1 MKNKYLFITL
11 VVALFGIL
19 YWYNMGVEKLDNAIE
34 RKLSEVNDLKD
45 IKVSSKESKKSSMA
59 IDKEA
64 NLKSNTQDTLTKEDK
79 ELEKSFAIQD
89 QLNADWSVSL
99 LKFFVSKEMGM
110 SLKEYY
116 EFREEYSEQYFEA
129 MDDFYESLSDGERR
143 NPTDDPPQ
151 IVELKKRYHK
161 ELKDKLGFDN
171 YRSFLEM
178 RDRFNE
184 EIFER
189 YPGIHYVEMEF

>member
-1 MKNKYLFITL
+1 MKNKYYLIIL
-11 VVALFGIL
+11 VAALSGIL
-19 YWYNMGVEKLDNAIE
+19 YWYNMGIEKLDNAIE
-34 RKLSEVNDLKD
+34 RELSKVSDLKD

-64 NLKSNTQDTLTKEDK
+64 NLKNNTQDTLSREDK

-99 LKFFVSKEMGM
+99 LKFFASKEMGM

-116 EFREEYSEQYFEA
+116 EFREQYSEQYFEA
-129 MDDFYESLSDGERR
+129 MDEFYESLSDGERR

-151 IVELKKRYHK
+151 IVELKKRYH
-161 ELKDKLGFDN
+161 EDLKDKLGLDN

>member
-1 MKNKYLFITL
+1 MKNKYYFITL
-11 VVALFGIL
+11 VAALSGVL
-19 YWYNMGVEKLDNAIE
+19 YWYNMGVEKIDNAIE
-34 RKLSEVNDLKD
+34 RELSDLKD
-45 IKVSSKESKKSSMA
+45 IKVSSKERKKSRMTL
-59 IDKEA
+59 DKEA
-64 NLKSNTQDTLTKEDK
+64 NLKNNTQDILSKENK
-79 ELEKSFAIQD
+79 ELEKSLAIQD

-99 LKFFVSKEMGM
+99 LKFFASKELGM

-116 EFREEYSEQYFEA
+116 EFREEYSEQYFEV
-129 MDDFYESLSDGERR
+129 MDDFYESLSAGETR

-151 IVELKKRYHK
+151 IVELKKRYH
-161 ELKDKLGFDN
+161 EDLKDKLGLDN

-184 EIFER
+184 EVFER

>member
-1 MKNKYLFITL
+1 MKNKYYLITL
-11 VVALFGIL
+11 VAALSGIL
-19 YWYNMGVEKLDNAIE
+19 YWYNMGIEKLDNAIE
-34 RKLSEVNDLKD
+34 RELSEVSDLQD
-45 IKVSSKESKKSSMA
+45 IKVSSKESKKSRMA

-64 NLKSNTQDTLTKEDK
+64 NLKNNTQDTLSKEDK

-99 LKFFVSKEMGM
+99 LKFFASKELGM

-116 EFREEYSEQYFEA
+116 EFREEYSEQYFEV
-129 MDDFYESLSDGERR
+129 MDDFYESLSAGETR

-151 IVELKKRYHK
+151 IVELKKRYH
-161 ELKDKLGFDN
+161 EDLKDKLGLDN

-184 EIFER
+184 EVFER